1 MIKILAGVFV
11 GVFIG
16 TLGYELLNRS
26 NPEAIQKIRKK
37 VSETLNDFTILEDPD
52 EQEG

>member
-16 TLGYELLNRS
+16 TLGYELVKRN
-26 NPEAIQKIRKK
+26 NPELIHKVRRK
-37 VSETLNDFTILEDPD
+37 VSETLDDFTIIEDPD
-52 EQEG
+52 EQEV

>member
-16 TLGYELLNRS
+16 TLGYELVNRN
-26 NPEAIQKIRKK
+26 NPELVKK
-37 VSETLNDFTILEDPD
+37 VRQRISETLEDFTIIEDPD
-52 EQEG
+52 DQEV

>member
-16 TLGYELLNRS
+16 TLGYELVNRS
-26 NPEAIQKIRKK
+26 NPELIKK
-37 VSETLNDFTILEDPD
+37 VKQMVSETLEDFTIIEDPD
-52 EQEG
+52 DQEV